1 MNKKHVTNGLILGIA
16 APLLVA
22 LLFVAGFAMYVNV
35 GFEEGFRQLKWKGQ
49 LPNVLRIGLL
59 ANLVL
64 FVFTVRNKE
73 LVARGIML
81 ATLLVL
87 IVSLA
92 I

>member
-1 MNKKHVTNGLILGIA
+1 MNKKLVIRGLLLGVA
-16 APLLVA
+16 APILVA
-22 LLFVAGFAMYVNV
+22 LLFVAGFAMHTNV
-35 GFEEGFRQLKWKGQ
+35 GFEDGFRQLRWKGQ

-64 FVFTVRNKE
+64 FMFLVRKNE

-87 IVSLA
+87 IISLM

>member
-1 MNKKHVTNGLILGIA
+1 MNKKQVLQGFILGIA

-22 LLFVAGFAMYVNV
+22 LLFVAGFSMYTNL
-35 GFEEGFRQLKWKGQ
+35 GFEEGFKELRWKGQ

-64 FVFTVRNKE
+64 FVFLIRKREV
-73 LVARGIML
+73 VARGIML

-87 IVSLA
+87 IITLL